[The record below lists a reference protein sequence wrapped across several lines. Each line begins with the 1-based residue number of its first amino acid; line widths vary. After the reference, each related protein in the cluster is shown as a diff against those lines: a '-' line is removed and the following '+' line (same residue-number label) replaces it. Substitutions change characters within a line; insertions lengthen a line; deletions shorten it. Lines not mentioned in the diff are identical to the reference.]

1 MEEHPELRSAVRAW
15 LEQARD
21 LTPIPQAI
29 TDVALITRLEEEW
42 EALSNAIVDAAPIG
56 QHRDLYGKQDGDWL
70 PTHRTLL
77 GASGLGA
84 ATRLIAQG
92 AQVSEEEVADNFVA
106 FCTAP
111 APTSEDWLLLNAEFP
126 EGARI
131 PLGRYTLQTFTPDEL
146 KSLHPMPATHDQL
159 PGRLDLALLKD
170 APFLHIPNPDRRPTR
185 GTRWSGAKGPRPEAR
200 HWQALLP
207 LILWDPELVRVERVF
222 DVERGRRFDL
232 RPNDVPTTYQAVV
245 CGPVEDDVE
254 EIEVRETG
262 TYHVSSS
269 ELRALQAFCTAIT
282 AKIDA
287 LMAGT
292 ASAPRLPRRRARRL
306 ERAARHLL
314 HAYQRTFS
322 DYGVWEDEE
331 ADELHLDYVIALEA
345 LMSSPNDSRGGGGT
359 CPQCNHSTPG
369 ISENIRTRASA
380 LFLTDDRRRQAEE
393 IMQRAYSAR
402 STYVHGDVIKD
413 QEPGEKL
420 QELHRL
426 RLLTLEIILRWLA
439 LTPANSEDLAP
450 LLDAA
455 AMGGTDHNRIV
466 REPLTAF
473 LQASPPR
480 TLPQDL
486 TPA

>member
-1 MEEHPELRSAVRAW
+1 MEEHPELRLAVRAW
-15 LEQARD
+15 LRQARD

-29 TDVALITRLEEEW
+29 TDIALITRLEEEW
-42 EALSNAIVDAAPIG
+42 EALSNAVVAAAPIG

-77 GASGLGA
+77 GASGLGD

-92 AQVSEEEVADNFVA
+92 VQVTEEEVLDSFVA
-106 FCTAP
+106 FCSAP

-126 EGARI
+126 QGARI
-131 PLGRYTLQTFTPDEL
+131 LLGRYTLQTFTPDEL
-146 KSLHPMPATHDQL
+146 RRLGPMPAIHDL
-159 PGRLDLALLKD
+159 APGRLNLALLD
-170 APFLHIPNPDRRPTR
+170 GAPFLHVPDPDRRSTR
-185 GTRWSGAKGPRPEAR
+185 GTRWFGATGPRPEAR

-207 LILWDPELVRVERVF
+207 LILWDPELLRVETVF

-232 RPNDVPTTYQAVV
+232 RPNDVPITYLSIV
-245 CGPVEDDVE
+245 CGPEEDDVE
-254 EIEVRETG
+254 EIEVRQTG
-262 TYHVSSS
+262 DYHVSSA
-269 ELRALQAFCTAIT
+269 ELPDLQAFCTAIN

-287 LMAGT
+287 LMTGT
-292 ASAPRLPRRRARRL
+292 ASLPRLPRRRARRL

-345 LMSSPNDSRGGGGT
+345 LMASPNDSRGGGGT

-380 LFLTDDRRRQAEE
+380 LFLTDDRRREAEE
-393 IMQRAYSAR
+393 IVKRAYSAR

-413 QEPGEKL
+413 QNPGEKL
-420 QELHRL
+420 QDLHRL
-426 RLLTLEIILRWLA
+426 RLLTLEITLRWLA
-439 LTPANSEDLAP
+439 LTPADTEDLAP

-455 AMGGTDHNRIV
+455 AIGGTDHNRIV

-486 TPA
+486 APA